1 MTAKY
6 NEVQGKPAK
15 RQGRKAEGL
24 RRMSRYDS
32 LVADHCERL
41 PFSRAGVRVDR
52 EKDAGGYEMVKKIKL
67 KCPNCGRRIA
77 DYSGNSEALAL
88 LAETSE
94 AKSDVVKV
102 KCHLC
107 KSQVSIMLDNSE
119 VYMSKQISDS
129 LI

>member
-1 MTAKY
+1 MTSKY

-52 EKDAGGYEMVKKIKL
+52 EKDAGGYEMVKKMQE
-67 KCPNCGRRIA
+67 GTRW
-77 DYSGNSEALAL
+77 
-88 LAETSE
+88 
-94 AKSDVVKV
+94 
-102 KCHLC
+102 
-107 KSQVSIMLDNSE
+107 
-119 VYMSKQISDS
+119 
-129 LI
+129 

>member
-6 NEVQGKPAK
+6 SPEVKGKPAK

-52 EKDAGGYEMVKKIKL
+52 EK
-67 KCPNCGRRIA
+67 
-77 DYSGNSEALAL
+77 
-88 LAETSE
+88 
-94 AKSDVVKV
+94 
-102 KCHLC
+102 
-107 KSQVSIMLDNSE
+107 
-119 VYMSKQISDS
+119 
-129 LI
+129 